1 MIIEILYFP
10 DCPNYMPAVAHV
22 EQALHEERG
31 SAEVRHVQVLDA
43 ATAAAMNFLGSPSI
57 RVNGVDI
64 EFSARSGGALGLCCR
79 RYTGENGHSGVPSVQ
94 MIREAIRRSIA
105 SPEKG

>member
-1 MIIEILYFP
+1 
-10 DCPNYMPAVAHV
+10 MPAVAHV
-22 EQALHEERG
+22 QQALEEEG
-31 SAEVRHVQVLDA
+31 VSADVRHMQVLDA

-64 EFSARSGGALGLCCR
+64 ESAPRSGGALGLCCR
-79 RYTGENGHSGVPSVQ
+79 TYTGQNGLSGAPSVQ
-94 MIREAIRRSIA
+94 LIREAIRRSIT